1 MRAIRCKILKYL
13 SHQRVG
19 INLHLKSN
27 VSSGGRS
34 GRVNK
39 KAYLCIAVL
48 AASIISGKS
57 LATTVGETLYRGEIA
72 ITDSGGVELLD
83 SSQNYIAPEST
94 SRLFGVHIESNAKAR
109 EVVSGKVYSC
119 TTAGFVDIIRLKGR
133 IILLK
138 CSDGADLAK
147 TLLDFGYA
155 EEDCVES
162 ANDYG
167 RCK

>member
-1 MRAIRCKILKYL
+1 M
-13 SHQRVG
+13 
-19 INLHLKSN
+19 
-27 VSSGGRS
+27 
-34 GRVNK
+34 NK

-48 AASIISGKS
+48 AASIIAAKS
-57 LATTVGETLYRGEIA
+57 IATTVGDTLYRGEIS

-83 SSQNYIAPEST
+83 SSQNFIAPGNT
-94 SRLFGVHIESNAKAR
+94 SRLFGVHIKSRAKAR

-119 TTAGFVDIIRLKGR
+119 TTAGFVDIISLKGR
-133 IILLK
+133 IIVLE

-147 TLLDFGYA
+147 TLLDYGYA

-162 ANDYG
+162 ANSYG